1 VIGESLTEARSTNP
15 FPTLEGY
22 KNANLATF
30 RKSGEAVTTPVWYA
44 VLDGKL
50 YVRTGAGSGKVKRIR
65 NNPRVRLA
73 PATVRGKRIGPES
86 EARARILGPG
96 EEGLVEK
103 VMKRLRQK
111 YKTMPIVDLFVG
123 REEHAILEIELAE
136 A

>member
-1 VIGESLTEARSTNP
+1 MIGGSLTEARSTNP
-15 FPTLEGY
+15 FPNLKGY

-30 RKSGEAVTTPVWYA
+30 RKSGEPVVTPAWYA

-65 NNPRVRLA
+65 NDPRVRLA
-73 PATVRGKRIGPES
+73 PATVRGKWIGPES

-96 EEGLVEK
+96 EEELVEK
-103 VMKRLRQK
+103 VMKLLRQR

-123 REEHAILEIELAE
+123 REEHAILEIEPAE

>member
-1 VIGESLTEARSTNP
+1 
-15 FPTLEGY
+15 
-22 KNANLATF
+22 
-30 RKSGEAVTTPVWYA
+30 
-44 VLDGKL
+44 
-50 YVRTGAGSGKVKRIR
+50 
-65 NNPRVRLA
+65 
-73 PATVRGKRIGPES
+73 VRGKRIGPDS

>member
-1 VIGESLTEARSTNP
+1 MTEVRATNP

-22 KNANLATF
+22 KNVNLTTF
-30 RKSGEAVTTPVWYA
+30 RKSGEPVVTPVWY
-44 VLDGKL
+44 VILDDKL
-50 YVRTGAGSGKVKRIR
+50 YVRTGADSGKVKRIR
-65 NNPRVRLA
+65 NNPRVLLA

-96 EEGLVEK
+96 EEELVAKAMERL
-103 VMKRLRQK
+103 KRR

-123 REEHAILEIELAE
+123 REEHAVLEVEPAG